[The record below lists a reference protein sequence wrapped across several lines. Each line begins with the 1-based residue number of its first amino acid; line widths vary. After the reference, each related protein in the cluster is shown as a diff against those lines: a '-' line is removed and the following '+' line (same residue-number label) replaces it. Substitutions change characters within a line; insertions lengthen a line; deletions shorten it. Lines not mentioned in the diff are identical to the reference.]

1 MSQVPLT
8 PREKRLTTEVRR
20 LRALLEEPVRTVEAI
35 RRGEVDAF
43 VVSTTEEDDHIYVL
57 KSADRLYRLMVEAM
71 GEGAVALSND
81 GAITYCN
88 PHFVGLLERSR
99 DELLGHPLRNFIS
112 EETRDVF
119 DTLLKTSARGEIE
132 LLSPY
137 GTIPVAVAST
147 LISDPDGSHFCLVIN
162 DLRDQKT
169 RDQLRAAKEAAELAN
184 RTKDD
189 FLAMVSHE
197 LRSPIT
203 VILGWTRMLQM
214 NRVDRD
220 TVTLGVDNIH
230 NSTARL
236 LKLVE
241 DILDASRLSS
251 GKINFQ
257 PEVLDLRDTV
267 RTSLDSVRIDV
278 DQKPLRVTV
287 QLPDDPVLVK
297 ADAGR
302 LQQVVV
308 NLLANAIKFTP
319 PHGSIDVVC
328 RTDTPVCPGTDKSVC
343 ATLSVTDSGEG
354 IDSAFLPHVFERFR
368 QDDGSTTRAHKGL
381 GLGLAIVKQLV
392 DAHDGK
398 VSAHSKGKGLGATF
412 TVSLP
417 VTAEAVPRAAV
428 ETKREPLPRLDST
441 RILLVDD
448 EPETVEVMRTILHSA
463 GAIVDAAT
471 TVAHALELAA
481 SFDPHVIA
489 TDIAMPGQDGF
500 EFLRALA
507 SPHIPVLAITGKST
521 PTDRDEIVVAG
532 FSACLVKPIEPEELI
547 RTIAGLIAAR

>member
-119 DTLLKTSARGEIE
+119 DTLLKTSGRGEIE

-147 LISDPDGSHFCLVIN
+147 LLSDPDGSHFCLVIN

-214 NRVDRD
+214 NRVDRE

-251 GKINFQ
+251 GKTNFQ
-257 PEVLDLRDTV
+257 PEVVDLRDAV

-287 QLPDDPVLVK
+287 QLPDEPVLVK
-297 ADAGR
+297 ADPGR

-319 PHGSIDVVC
+319 PHGSIDVEIASLDGKAVL
-328 RTDTPVCPGTDKSVC
+328 TV
-343 ATLSVTDSGEG
+343 ADSGEG
-354 IDSAFLPHVFERFR
+354 IDSTFLPHVFERFR

-392 DAHDGK
+392 DAHDGQ

-417 VTAEAVPRAAV
+417 ITAEAVPRAVVAP
-428 ETKREPLPRLDST
+428 KQEPLPRLDST

-448 EPETVEVMRTILHSA
+448 EPETVDVMRTILHSA
-463 GAIVDAAT
+463 GATVDAAT

-481 SFDPHVIA
+481 SFDPHVIV
-489 TDIAMPGQDGF
+489 TDIAMPGEDGF
-500 EFLRALA
+500 QFLRRLA
-507 SPHIPVLAITGKST
+507 IRGAGQTPIPVVAITGISA
-521 PTDRDEIVVAG
+521 PADRDAILAAG
-532 FSACLVKPIEPEELI
+532 FNAYLAKPIEPEELI
-547 RTIAGLIAAR
+547 RAIAGLKNSPAS